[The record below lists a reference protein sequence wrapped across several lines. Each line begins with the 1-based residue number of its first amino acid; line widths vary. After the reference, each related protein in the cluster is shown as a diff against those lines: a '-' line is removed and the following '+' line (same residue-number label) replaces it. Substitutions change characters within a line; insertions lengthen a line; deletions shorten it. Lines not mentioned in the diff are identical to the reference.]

1 MSNTFTWPEG
11 VRCGVWLS
19 VNFDAESFDLRETT
33 ESRLYGRFS
42 YGRYGVRAGLPRML
56 ELMNRQSIRGTF
68 FISGS
73 DALRHRDL
81 VREIAQAG
89 HEIGARG
96 MELVPLPTLGESE
109 FGQLQQCRDI
119 LGDILGMA
127 PKGFRAFSNT
137 LSYRTLSYL
146 ADLGFEYDASFQD
159 DDFPYCIGVQSGKT
173 LIEIPSVFAL
183 DDAPIYSARHT
194 HARLLRIWTDEFDAQ
209 YAAGVM
215 VPLTTHLRGDFG
227 STRAARISTL
237 SQFIDHV
244 KRHEGVAFMTGAELA
259 SCSQSLGLA
268 VEEDPLLRHEDQLK
282 ITPYRGDLAVKS
294 I

>member
-1 MSNTFTWPEG
+1 MSNTFTWPQG

-33 ESRLYGRFS
+33 EARLFGRFS
-42 YGRYGVRAGLPRML
+42 YGRYGVRAGLPRL
-56 ELMNRQSIRGTF
+56 LDLMDRQNIPGTF
-68 FISGS
+68 FVSGS

-81 VREIAQAG
+81 VRDIAQAG

-109 FGQLQQCRDI
+109 FSQLQECRDI
-119 LGDILGMA
+119 LSDIVGAA

-137 LSYRTLSYL
+137 LSTRTLSHL
-146 ADLGFEYDASFQD
+146 AALGFEYDASFQD
-159 DDFPYCIGVQSGKT
+159 DDFPYCIGTQSGKT
-173 LIEIPSVFAL
+173 LVEIPSVFAL

-194 HARLLRIWTDEFDAQ
+194 HARLLQIWKDEFDAQ

-227 STRAARISTL
+227 STRAARIATL

-244 KRHEGVAFMTGAELA
+244 KQREGVKFMTGAELA
-259 SCSQSLGLA
+259 RHSQTLGLE
-268 VEEDPLLRHEDQLK
+268 VEEDPFLRHEAVLK
-282 ITPYRGDLAVKS
+282 ITPYRGDLAVKPM
-294 I
+294 